1 MFPTFYKIMEE
12 NINKALEEARLQNE
26 AKNELYKQMDEFFN
40 KNFII
45 DENGQI
51 KEKQNDESESAS

>member
-1 MFPTFYKIMEE
+1 MEE
-12 NINKALEEARLQNE
+12 KINKALEEARLQNE
-26 AKNELYKQMDEFFN
+26 AKNELYKQMDEFFS

-51 KEKQNDESESAS
+51 KEKENDESESAS

>member
-1 MFPTFYKIMEE
+1 MEDL
-12 NINKALEEARLQNE
+12 NKKALEEARLQNE
-26 AKNELYKQMDEFFN
+26 AKNELYKQMDEFFS

>member
-1 MFPTFYKIMEE
+1 MFPTFYKTMEE

-51 KEKQNDESESAS
+51 KGKQNDESESAS

>member
-1 MFPTFYKIMEE
+1 MFPTFYKTMEE

-51 KEKQNDESESAS
+51 KEIQNDESESAS

>member
-1 MFPTFYKIMEE
+1 MEQQ
-12 NINKALEEARLQNE
+12 INKALEEARLQNE
-26 AKNELYKQMDEFFN
+26 AKNELYKQMDEFFS

-51 KEKQNDESESAS
+51 KEKEDESAEPTK

>member
-1 MFPTFYKIMEE
+1 MEE

-51 KEKQNDESESAS
+51 KEKQTDESESAS